1 MLNAERR
8 LWARKGDLMEPIDYP
23 SVLQADHD

>member
-8 LWARKGDLMEPIDYP
+8 LWARKGDSMPPIDYL
-23 SVLQADHD
+23 SVLPADHD